1 MFKSIEKLART
12 EVAYSSVYDVTNTGT
27 AHNGVMESFW
37 TAETLKYI
45 WLLFESEDVV
55 SLDDWVLNTEAH
67 PFRRGDAGKAG
78 G

>member
-12 EVAYSSVYDVTNTGT
+12 EVAYSSVYDVTRPFW
-27 AHNGVMESFW
+27 AHNGVMQSFW

-55 SLDDWVLNTEAH
+55 SLDEWVLNTEAH
-67 PFRRGDAGKAG
+67 PFRRDWSGT
-78 G
+78 

>member
-1 MFKSIEKLART
+1 MFKSIEKLTRT
-12 EVAYSSVYDVTNTGT
+12 QVAYSSVYDVTSNAP

-37 TAETLKYI
+37 TAETLKYM

-67 PFRRGDAGKAG
+67 PFRRDWSGV
-78 G
+78 